1 MNRALF
7 TLTSLT
13 GAALLL
19 SGCAAMVLPAATQGG
34 VIAAQHRSPGNAVDD
49 TVIHSKILHLYTQN
63 DVNDLLMN
71 VNIEVVEGR
80 VLLTGKVRNSE
91 TVVEA
96 VRLAWHASGVHEVIN
111 EIQVDD
117 RTNVKDYAKD
127 VWITGRLKSLL
138 LVDKHVQSIN
148 YNIETINQT
157 VYLMGIAS
165 DEGELSRV
173 TNLASTIKGVRKVV
187 SHVRMKNDP
196 RRTQ

>member
-1 MNRALF
+1 MNR
-7 TLTSLT
+7 TLLT
-13 GAALLL
+13 LSSTISAALLL
-19 SGCAAMVLPAATQGG
+19 CGCAAMVLPAATQGG

-63 DVNDLLMN
+63 DVNDLLPR

-80 VLLTGKVRNSE
+80 VLLTGRVRNPE

-96 VRLAWHASGVHEVIN
+96 VRLAWQVNGVKEVIN
-111 EIQVDD
+111 EVQADD
-117 RTNVKDYAKD
+117 RTSVKDYAKD
-127 VWITGRLKSLL
+127 IWITGRLKSLL

-165 DEGELSRV
+165 DQGELSRV

-187 SHVRMKNDP
+187 SHVRMKDDP